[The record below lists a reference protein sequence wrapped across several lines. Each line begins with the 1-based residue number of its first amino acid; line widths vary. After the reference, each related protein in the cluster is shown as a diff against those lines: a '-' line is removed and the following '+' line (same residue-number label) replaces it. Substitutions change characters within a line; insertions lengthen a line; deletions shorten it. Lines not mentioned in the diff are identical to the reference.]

1 MTLFVVSAPSVGE
14 QQTSNWVSISVS
26 SMRVE
31 LSTSITSWDVDLCE
45 VTNSGEL
52 DEGVGLDELSGGEG
66 TLESE

>member
-1 MTLFVVSAPSVGE
+1 
-14 QQTSNWVSISVS
+14 
-26 SMRVE
+26 MRVE